1 MTDNRNS
8 EVQGR
13 KRVLV
18 VEDDFDMN
26 ELVCLMLDDAGY
38 DTMQAFCGDEGLR
51 MASEYRPDL
60 VLLDIML
67 PDKNGIDICRN
78 ITAGERTQKIPV
90 IIMTCRN
97 DLTTKLSSY
106 VSGAKRYITKP
117 FEEMHLLS
125 ELERTLS

>member
-1 MTDNRNS
+1 MTDMAIQEHRD
-8 EVQGR
+8 R

-38 DTMQAFCGDEGLR
+38 ETMQAFCGGDGLR
-51 MASEYRPDL
+51 MANEYRPDL

-67 PDKNGIDICRN
+67 PDQNGVDICRS

-117 FEEMHLLS
+117 FEETSLLT

>member
-1 MTDNRNS
+1 MKDTGIPECKDK
-8 EVQGR
+8 

-38 DTMQAFCGDEGLR
+38 ETMQAFCGDDGLR
-51 MASEYRPDL
+51 MANEFRPDV

-67 PDKNGIDICRN
+67 PDLNGIDICRS
-78 ITAGERTQKIPV
+78 ITASDRTQRIPV

-117 FEEMHLLS
+117 FEETNLLN